1 MSLQLDVALRE
12 IHFNVNGGY
21 MSMEKLYQKAKE
33 EDVPGVSRK
42 NVREWL
48 QTQNTYIIHKPSRKH
63 YKTQRTYVDGLAQQ
77 IQMDLVD
84 MSKFSY
90 KNKGNRWTLT
100 VIEVLSQYAFAVPVW
115 RKNTESMTKAVEKV
129 LAQFKE
135 RFDRYPKAAQFER
148 NFTM

>member
-12 IHFNVNGGY
+12 IYFKRKRSIHFDGKTISKCKGRRCTGCQQENV
-21 MSMEKLYQKAKE
+21 KT
-33 EDVPGVSRK
+33 
-42 NVREWL
+42 WL

-90 KNKGNRWTLT
+90 KNKGNRWILT
-100 VIEVLSQYAFAVPVW
+100 VIEVLSRCAFAAKKY
-115 RKNTESMTKAVEKV
+115 RKY
-129 LAQFKE
+129 
-135 RFDRYPKAAQFER
+135 D
-148 NFTM
+148 

>member
-12 IHFNVNGGY
+12 IYFNVNGGY
-21 MSMEKLYQKAKE
+21 MSMEKLYQKAKKE
-33 EDVPGVSRK
+33 GVPGVSRE

-84 MSKFSY
+84 MNKFSY
-90 KNKGNRWTLT
+90 KNKGNRFNFDCHRG
-100 VIEVLSQYAFAVPVW
+100 S
-115 RKNTESMTKAVEKV
+115 ESVCLCRSR
-129 LAQFKE
+129 LAKK
-135 RFDRYPKAAQFER
+135 Y
-148 NFTM
+148 

>member
-1 MSLQLDVALRE
+1 MSLQLDVTLRE
-12 IHFNVNGGY
+12 IYFNVNGGY

-33 EDVPGVSRK
+33 R
-42 NVREWL
+42 REWL

-90 KNKGNRWTLT
+90 KNKGNRW
-100 VIEVLSQYAFAVPVW
+100 IF
-115 RKNTESMTKAVEKV
+115 ESV
-129 LAQFKE
+129 
-135 RFDRYPKAAQFER
+135 
-148 NFTM
+148 